1 MKKQLLTLAALTLA
15 ALCAQAVTPLWLR
28 DVQISPDGSR
38 IAFCY
43 KGDIFTVPATG
54 GTAERLTTQD
64 SYEATPIWSPDGSQ
78 IAFSSDRYGNFD
90 VYVMPSTGGSATR
103 LTFNSAGETPSA
115 FTAVSAAT
123 GCKPL
128 A

>member
-64 SYEATPIWSPDGSQ
+64 SYEATPYTDYDPAHPDDPATFHWDESTFFEIDKPDG
-78 IAFSSDRYGNFD
+78 N
-90 VYVMPSTGGSATR
+90 
-103 LTFNSAGETPSA
+103 
-115 FTAVSAAT
+115 
-123 GCKPL
+123 
-128 A
+128 